1 MVTNPFLGPS
11 VASRYARARPN
22 LHGEAIAAF
31 SDAIGH
37 AKLAIDLGCGTGM
50 STHAL
55 VGIAESVVGMDASP
69 DMLAKSRRAPDV
81 SFVLGVA
88 ERLPFADRTFDFAT
102 VASAIHWFRLA
113 AIEEVRRVLSAGGR
127 LAVYDIRFRAEMIGV
142 DSFGDWM
149 AHSCTPRYPHP
160 ARNEH
165 DLASM
170 GFRSLGSETLF
181 REVMMTL
188 DELTDYLMTHSERI
202 AAVQEGRESEAQQR
216 AFINESLAPMFEP
229 APVRSLT
236 FGITIELF
244 RVS

>member
-1 MVTNPFLGPS
+1 
-11 VASRYARARPN
+11 
-22 LHGEAIAAF
+22 
-31 SDAIGH
+31 
-37 AKLAIDLGCGTGM
+37 
-50 STHAL
+50 
-55 VGIAESVVGMDASP
+55 
-69 DMLAKSRRAPDV
+69 
-81 SFVLGVA
+81 
-88 ERLPFADRTFDFAT
+88 
-102 VASAIHWFRLA
+102 
-113 AIEEVRRVLSAGGR
+113 
-127 LAVYDIRFRAEMIGV
+127 
-142 DSFGDWM
+142 M

-216 AFINESLAPMFEP
+216 AFINESLAPMFQP